1 MAVSKEIARTAVGIL
16 GNIISIILFLSPLP
30 TFIQICKKGSVE
42 QFSAAP
48 YLATLINCSLWV
60 LYGLPMVHPNRT
72 LVLTINGAGVVIELV
87 YLLLFFR
94 YSDRRKK
101 LRVVGI
107 MLVECVILAAL
118 AILVMTLA
126 HTTKVRSTTV
136 GSIALVGN
144 VLMYASPLS
153 VMKMVITTR
162 SVEYMPLSLSLASLA
177 NGICWTTYAV
187 IRFDPFIAVP
197 NGLGMVFGLAQLVL
211 YATFYRST
219 KKQALERQVKWEM
232 GLATTTISG
241 LDSTKTSRVA
251 QNGHAP
257 YVNGT

>member
-1 MAVSKEIARTAVGIL
+1 MKRLRGCE
-16 GNIISIILFLSPLP
+16 ILFVKILKVCLCQTFRP
-30 TFIQICKKGSVE
+30 TFTQICKKGSVE

-60 LYGLPMVHPNRT
+60 LYGLPMVHPNST

-87 YLLLFFR
+87 YLLLFLR

-101 LRVVGI
+101 LRVVAI

-144 VLMYASPLS
+144 VLMYASPLA
-153 VMKMVITTR
+153 VM
-162 SVEYMPLSLSLASLA
+162 
-177 NGICWTTYAV
+177 
-187 IRFDPFIAVP
+187 VP
-197 NGLGMVFGLAQLVL
+197 NGLGIVFGLAQLVL

-232 GLATTTISG
+232 GLAATTISG

-257 YVNGT
+257 YANGT

>member
-1 MAVSKEIARTAVGIL
+1 MQKRVSRAV
-16 GNIISIILFLSPLP
+16 LSGTLSSNTDQLQPMGPVRAADGAPEQHPSPDHQRGRCGDRAGLSASLP
-30 TFIQICKKGSVE
+30 
-42 QFSAAP
+42 
-48 YLATLINCSLWV
+48 
-60 LYGLPMVHPNRT
+60 
-72 LVLTINGAGVVIELV
+72 
-87 YLLLFFR
+87 R

-126 HTTKVRSTTV
+126 HTTRRLGEITLASLD
-136 GSIALVGN
+136 IAHRK
-144 VLMYASPLS
+144 YAKCTRFPAEMWQ
-153 VMKMVITTR
+153 VKMVISTR

-187 IRFDPFIAVP
+187 IRFDPFIAI
-197 NGLGMVFGLAQLVL
+197 NQETGIGKA
-211 YATFYRST
+211 S
-219 KKQALERQVKWEM
+219 EM
-232 GLATTTISG
+232 GNGPGATTISG

-251 QNGHAP
+251 QKGHAP

>member
-60 LYGLPMVHPNRT
+60 LYGLPMVHPNST

-87 YLLLFFR
+87 YLLLFLQ

-153 VMKMVITTR
+153 VM
-162 SVEYMPLSLSLASLA
+162 
-177 NGICWTTYAV
+177 
-187 IRFDPFIAVP
+187 VP
-197 NGLGMVFGLAQLVL
+197 NGLGIVFGLAQLVL

-232 GLATTTISG
+232 GLAATTISG
-241 LDSTKTSRVA
+241 LDSTKKSRVA
-251 QNGHAP
+251 QNGHDS